1 MPESQHAAKP
11 SLSFAKLVATPSDQ
25 AWSQAYNA
33 GNLFVC
39 LSLTREL
46 DEESDTL
53 QTIGKDMFNA
63 LQSEFFS
70 LEDKHSEAIKEAIA
84 ISLTKLPETIRAS
97 VVLAN
102 FKEDMLTVFIAG
114 TGSVAMKRGE
124 KVGTL
129 IEKHTSEHH
138 AINYAAG
145 YLQNNDTIV
154 LQTGQF
160 AQGISSETVKSALE
174 LELPNDVVES
184 LSPQVHEQDNG
195 AQAAIVIR
203 YSGPTSHQAI
213 TTDTEAPATDDQPP
227 ELPSEEES
235 KAEVADEPTL
245 ATAVA
250 EDQIEHEQADPT
262 LADAIEKE
270 SEVEDEE
277 DHKKRSFALKLP
289 DIPFA
294 KNISFHLSHRRKVF
308 LSVAVVIF
316 LLLGISIFFTFQK
329 ENAEKRQALFAE
341 IYPVAEQY
349 YEEGQGLESLN
360 KDRSRESY
368 LKAEAKIKEGE
379 EKIAQGTDEYKQLED
394 LKAKVAAAL
403 QGTPA
408 TQQASNLQEATPP
421 ANSFLAIEKANA
433 SGKGFGQD
441 TAAVYMITSNVITSF
456 SKSSGSKKDVI
467 ENDSDWATPKAVV
480 PYQTNIYVLDQKN
493 GVLKFTPSEDTFTK
507 SSYFTGTK
515 PNLSKASGMAI
526 DGSIWIISTDGKIL
540 KYTKGQ
546 QDTFGISGIDKPLNN
561 PTKIYTDTSIDS
573 VYILD
578 KGNSRIVQLDKKGAF
593 QKEYPAG
600 VIANA
605 QDFDVNQ
612 KDNKILILSGDKVW
626 ELPL

>member
-1 MPESQHAAKP
+1 MPETQHAAKP
-11 SLSFAKLVATPSDQ
+11 SLSFAKLVATPSDT

-39 LSLTREL
+39 LSLTK
-46 DEESDTL
+46 DTFEEGDSL
-53 QTIGKDMFNA
+53 QTSGKDMFNA

-70 LEDKHSEAIKEAIA
+70 LEDKNPDAIKEAIA
-84 ISLTKLPETIRAS
+84 ISLTKLPESIHAS
-97 VVLAN
+97 LVLAN
-102 FKEDMLTVFIAG
+102 FKEDMLTVFVAG
-114 TGSVAMKRGE
+114 IGSVAMKRSD

-145 YLQNNDTIV
+145 YLQNSDTIV

-160 AQGISSETVKSALE
+160 AQGISSDTVKGALD

-184 LSPQVHEQDNG
+184 LSPLVHEQDNG

-203 YSGPTSHQAI
+203 YSGPTSHHSVAADPESIPEQKVAI
-213 TTDTEAPATDDQPP
+213 EAENETET
-227 ELPSEEES
+227 E
-235 KAEVADEPTL
+235 KEPTL
-245 ATAVA
+245 ETAVE
-250 EDQIEHEQADPT
+250 EDKIEHEQVEPT

-270 SEVEDEE
+270 ESEFSDEE
-277 DHKKRSFALKLP
+277 ETKKGMNITMPSLP
-289 DIPFA
+289 FI
-294 KNISFHLSHRRKVF
+294 KNLSFHLSHRRKMF

-316 LLLGISIFFTFQK
+316 VLLGVSIFFTFQK
-329 ENAEKRQALFAE
+329 ENDEKRQALFAE
-341 IYPVAEQY
+341 IYPVAQQY

-360 KDRSRESY
+360 KERSRESY
-368 LKAEAKIKEGE
+368 LKADAKIKEGE
-379 EKIAQGTDEYKQLED
+379 EKIGKGTDEYKQLED

-403 QGTPA
+403 EGTSA
-408 TQQASNLQEATPP
+408 QQTAALEEATPP
-421 ANSFLAIEKANA
+421 ENSLLAVEQANA

-441 TAAVYMITSNVITSF
+441 TAAVYMITSDTITSF
-456 SKSSGSKKDVI
+456 SKSSGSKKDIV
-467 ENDSDWATPKAVV
+467 ENDKDWTTPKAVV

-493 GVLKFTPSEDTFTK
+493 GVLKYTPSADKFTK

-515 PNLSKASGMAI
+515 PNLSKATGMAI
-526 DGSIWIISTDGKIL
+526 DGSIWIVSTDGKIL

-561 PTKIYTDTSIDS
+561 PTKIVTDTSIDN
-573 VYILD
+573 VYIMD
-578 KGNSRIVQLDKKGAF
+578 NGNSRIVQLDKKGAF
-593 QKEYPAG
+593 QKEYPAS

-612 KDNKILILSGDKVW
+612 KDNKILIYSNNKVW